1 MAELAT
7 IARPYAEAVFELAK
21 QESKLPEWSEALAF
35 AAAVAR
41 DDRMKAM
48 LSSPRVSHEQKL
60 GLLFSTAGSG
70 MAETGKNLLRLLL
83 RNGRAELLPEISRL
97 YEELKERD
105 EGVVEAS
112 VASAFPL
119 TDDQLNAL
127 VAKLEGRFKRKIVA
141 RAAVA
146 PELIGGAVIRV
157 GDEVLDGSVRG
168 KLEAMAAA
176 LTK

>member
-7 IARPYAEAVFELAK
+7 IARPYAEAVFEHAK
-21 QESKLPEWSEALAF
+21 QGSQLAQWSDTLKL
-35 AAAVAR
+35 AATVAR
-41 DDRMKAM
+41 DDRMKTM

-60 GLLFSTAGSG
+60 DLLLSTAGSG
-70 MAETGKNLLRLLL
+70 MAETGKNFLRLLL
-83 RNGRAELLPEISRL
+83 RNGRAELLPEISTQ

-112 VASAFPL
+112 VRSAFPL
-119 TDDQLNAL
+119 TDDQLTAL
-127 VAKLEGRFKRKIVA
+127 VAKLESRFKRKVIAHATVS
-141 RAAVA
+141 

-168 KLEAMAAA
+168 KLEAMATA